1 MRCSFVLRYYLGQ
14 DGKAPDKAQGR
25 QTDMGGTAEI
35 VILAMIAAFLGL
47 RLYAVLGRRAE
58 HQDEPVRRFDAANP
72 APAPARLPE
81 RAALEGGSAA
91 PRPREA
97 APLLPAVERGL
108 RDIAAA
114 DRRFDPAAFVE
125 AARGAYKMILEAF
138 WAGDEEALAKLCHP
152 HVMAGFAEAIAA
164 RTAKGEVVDNRLVR
178 IEETSI
184 VAASY
189 AAPVERVTIRFVA
202 DIAAVTRDKDGK
214 VVAGSL
220 TDAVEVRDVW
230 SFSRNVASNEPDWHL
245 DETDAG

>member
-1 MRCSFVLRYYLGQ
+1 
-14 DGKAPDKAQGR
+14 
-25 QTDMGGTAEI
+25 MGGTAEI

-58 HQDEPVRRFDAANP
+58 HSEEPLRRFDGTSP

-81 RAALEGGSAA
+81 RPALDVAGAG
-91 PRPREA
+91 PRLRD
-97 APLLPAVERGL
+97 PLPASPAVERGL

-125 AARGAYKMILEAF
+125 AAKGAYRMILEAF
-138 WAGDEEALAKLCHP
+138 WAGDAEALAKLCHP
-152 HVMAGFAEAIAA
+152 HVLAGFEAALEA
-164 RTAKGEVVDNRLVR
+164 RKERGEVVENRLVR
-178 IEETSI
+178 IEEASI
-184 VAASY
+184 VAATYS
-189 AAPVERVTIRFVA
+189 APVERVTIRFVA

-220 TDAVEVRDVW
+220 TDAVEVRDCW
-230 SFSRNVASNEPDWHL
+230 SFSRNVASTDPDWHL